1 MHYILMYL
9 TYLYSKWFE
18 PRCISYLFGVI
29 VRVKVVF
36 RKSLYTHMIPSSD
49 DDSSLDSEDDCRSGS
64 RNVSH
69 QQQSF

>member
-1 MHYILMYL
+1 MC
-9 TYLYSKWFE
+9 YSLINGNIYSAKFKD
-18 PRCISYLFGVI
+18 RTQCKNNYLFGVI

-36 RKSLYTHMIPSSD
+36 RKK
-49 DDSSLDSEDDCRSGS
+49 DSEDDSEDDYRSGS